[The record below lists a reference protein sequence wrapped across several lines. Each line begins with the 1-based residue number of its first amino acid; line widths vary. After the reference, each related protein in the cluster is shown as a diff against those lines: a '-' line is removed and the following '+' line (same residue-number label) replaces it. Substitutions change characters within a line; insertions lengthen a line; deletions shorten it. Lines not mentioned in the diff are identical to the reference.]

1 VWKTVT
7 DEGVKVQNQ
16 QAATEKYIAYNMGI
30 IEFKTAGK
38 HTITVSLEEGDKIS
52 SSLESVIIRPIK

>member
-1 VWKTVT
+1 
-7 DEGVKVQNQ
+7 
-16 QAATEKYIAYNMGI
+16 MGI

-38 HTITVSLEEGDKIS
+38 HTVTVSLEEGDKIS